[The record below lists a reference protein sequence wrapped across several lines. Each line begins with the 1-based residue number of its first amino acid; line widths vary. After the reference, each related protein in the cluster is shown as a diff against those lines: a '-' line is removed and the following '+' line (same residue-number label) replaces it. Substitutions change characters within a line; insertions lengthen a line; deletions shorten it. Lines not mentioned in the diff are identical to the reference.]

1 MNGNVDPMLFGAS
14 SAALLCAVSAL
25 AALRPTLLLD
35 HPRSVLAGLLA
46 VTLAATAALVEFAP
60 LRVRLEIDP
69 STEALLP
76 SGDPSVSAYREAVL
90 DFGDDEV
97 FVIAMESDDVFRF
110 ENLSALRRVSD
121 RLSRIDGVRS
131 VKSLV
136 EVTSFRFVKEND
148 WIEVRS
154 FIDEIP
160 QDRHELEAL
169 RSRAVMDPIYHRT
182 LISTDSRTA
191 ALNVTFRKMTD
202 RQFIGADLDGQVRA
216 ILREETVP
224 NEGENTG
231 HRRFVVSGR
240 PHIKSRMY
248 HGMTR
253 DLGRLIPI
261 ALLVVALVLGVISG
275 TVRGVVLPLATVAT
289 SVIWTFGA
297 IALLER
303 PLTVLT
309 VLLAPTLVAIGSVY
323 GLHVVNR
330 YEEELRQGGD
340 RRAVV
345 ARCQR
350 HMIVPLLISGITTI
364 VGFAALLITDVP
376 AVFEIGTFSV
386 LGVASVT
393 AISLTGIPAALILLP
408 HREPGQQRRLALAG
422 RFETVLD
429 RALQRLARFST
440 RRSKAVMVIAFV
452 VTLAAAAMVPQIEI
466 DTDYLSYFDRDAPVR
481 REFET
486 INRLLSGV
494 VPLFVVI
501 DGPGA
506 GSLREPAVLRAIEEL
521 QRKLDAIP
529 GVSRTL
535 SMIDSLRM
543 LNRAV
548 SGDDPDEQRIPE
560 TRAAVTE
567 LLFMIPKADSQ
578 RFVTIDHSRAN
589 VIVRTGQVGSAAMR
603 DLFHRIMVVVDD
615 GLLPSEL
622 RVRVTG
628 NALLLNRAADGVAIR
643 QPLTVGLAAMTIFL
657 LLTVGLRSF
666 RLGLVAM
673 IPNVVPVLIFF
684 GVLGTGIS
692 PLSLPTSLIG
702 SVALGVAIDA
712 TAHYIVRYRAER
724 QAGLSPED
732 AVERCTRGVGR
743 AIAIATTMLTL
754 GFLSV
759 TFSQFATLREFG
771 YLSAMTMG
779 VCGVTDLVL
788 LPAVLVAVD
797 RRSPQ

>member
-1 MNGNVDPMLFGAS
+1 MSGLVDPTLFGAGCT
-14 SAALLCAVSAL
+14 ALLCVVVAF
-25 AALRPTLLLD
+25 AALRPTRLLD

-46 VTLAATAALVEFAP
+46 VTALAIAATIEFAP
-60 LRVRLEIDP
+60 LRLRLEIDP

-76 SGDPSVSAYREAVL
+76 GGDPSVGAYHQAVL

-97 FVIAMESDDVFRF
+97 FVIAMESDDAFSV
-110 ENLSALRRVSD
+110 ENLEALRRVSD
-121 RLSRIDGVRS
+121 RLSRIDGVRG

-136 EVTSFRFVKEND
+136 EVTSFRFVAEND
-148 WIEVRS
+148 WIEVS
-154 FIDEIP
+154 PFIEEIP
-160 QDRHELEAL
+160 EDPFELEAL
-169 RSRAVMDPIYHRT
+169 RRRAVNDPIYQRT
-182 LISTDSRTA
+182 LVSTDARTA
-191 ALNVTFRKMTD
+191 ALNVSFRKMTD
-202 RQFIGADLDGQVRA
+202 RQFIAADLDGQVRE
-216 ILREETVP
+216 ILKEETIP
-224 NEGENTG
+224 DAGDGAT
-231 HRRFVVSGR
+231 HRVFFVSGR

-253 DLGRLIPI
+253 DLALLIPI
-261 ALLVVALVLGVISG
+261 ALSVVGAVLALVSG
-275 TVRGVVLPLATVAT
+275 TVRGVVLPLATVAI
-289 SVIWTFGA
+289 SIVWTFGA
-297 IALLER
+297 IALLNR

-330 YEEELRQGGD
+330 YEEEVQRGGD

-345 ARCQR
+345 ARCQQ
-350 HMIVPLLISGITTI
+350 HMIVPLLISGITTV

-376 AVFEIGTFSV
+376 AVFEIGAFSV

-393 AISLTGIPAALILLP
+393 AIALAGIPAALMLLP
-408 HREPGQQRRLALAG
+408 HRSPRQPRRLEFAA

-429 RALQRLARFST
+429 RGLARLADLTCRH
-440 RRSKAVMVIAFV
+440 SKGVMVVAAIT
-452 VTLAAAAMVPQIEI
+452 TLGAAAMIPQIEI

-481 REFET
+481 SEFDT

-501 DGPGA
+501 DGPGT
-506 GSLREPAVLRAIEEL
+506 GSLREPSALREIERL
-521 QRKLDAIP
+521 QRRLDGVP

-535 SMIDSLRM
+535 SIIDSLRM

-548 SGDDPDEQRIPE
+548 SGDDPEQERIPQ

-567 LLFMIPKADSQ
+567 LLFMLPKTDSQ
-578 RFVTIDHSRAN
+578 RFLTIDHSRAN
-589 VIVRTGQVGSAAMR
+589 LVVRTGQVGSAAMR
-603 DLFHRIMVVVDD
+603 DLFERITAVVEDAS
-615 GLLPSEL
+615 LPADF
-622 RVRVTG
+622 RVQVTG

-673 IPNVVPVLIFF
+673 VPNVVPVLIFF

-724 QAGLSPED
+724 QAGMTAEE

-743 AIAIATTMLTL
+743 AIAIATIMLTL

-771 YLSAMTMG
+771 FLSALTMA
-779 VCGVTDLVL
+779 VCGITDLML
-788 LPAVLVAVD
+788 LPAVLIAVD
-797 RRSPQ
+797 RRP